1 MAVNKL
7 AKTIVV
13 KNVHLVVI
21 VIARAIVVEHVLDVQ
36 EPVKKVQQAVI
47 CVWIALVLVM
57 LHVQRPA
64 QALVI
69 QQQRDV
75 PIVRAPVRTYVVEIV
90 QVAAQEHQKQMAAKI
105 VVEPVIQIVQQ
116 YVLIQKVPQVQVV
129 KVVIPHVILHVQQYA
144 REIVQVHVAQAA
156 KKTVLAHVLATA
168 QALVIHLV

>member
-1 MAVNKL
+1 MAVIKL

-47 CVWIALVLVM
+47 CVWIALALVM
-57 LHVQRPA
+57 LHVQKPA

-69 QQQRDV
+69 LQQRDV

-90 QVAAQEHQKQMAAKI
+90 QGLA
-105 VVEPVIQIVQQ
+105 VQD
-116 YVLIQKVPQVQVV
+116 
-129 KVVIPHVILHVQQYA
+129 
-144 REIVQVHVAQAA
+144 A
-156 KKTVLAHVLATA
+156 KKAVLAHVLALV
-168 QALVIHLV
+168 QALVIQPA